1 MQIGI
6 LALQGDFE
14 LHQTT
19 LNRLEVKSTL
29 IRKPSQLVDCDGL
42 IIPGGESTTLV
53 KLLRNIELIAPIR
66 HFATHRPIFGTCAGS
81 ILLATEIAN
90 HSMETLGL
98 IEATIERNAYG
109 RQIDSFIYTLQLNLN
124 DKKYEFE
131 GVFIRAPEIKS
142 VGQDVKVLGVVS
154 GQSEGVNIVLAE
166 NDQILI
172 ATFHPELTQ
181 DDLVHR
187 YFIDKVRTKSKN

>member
-142 VGQDVKVLGVVS
+142 VGQDVKVLGVAS
-154 GQSEGVNIVLAE
+154 GQSEDESIVLAE

>member
-142 VGQDVKVLGVVS
+142 VGQDVKSLGVVS
-154 GQSEGVNIVLAE
+154 GQSEGENIVLAE

>member
-1 MQIGI
+1 MQIGT
-6 LALQGDFE
+6 LALQGNFE

-19 LNRLEVKSTL
+19 LNRLNIKSTL
-29 IRKPSQLVDCDGL
+29 IRKPSQLEGCDGL
-42 IIPGGESTTLV
+42 IIPGGESTTLI
-53 KLLRNIELIAPIR
+53 KLLRNIELIDPIR
-66 HFATHRPIFGTCAGS
+66 HFATHRPVFGTCAGS

-90 HSMETLGL
+90 DSIETLGL

-109 RQIDSFIYTLQLNLN
+109 RQIDSFIDTLQLNLN
-124 DKKYEFE
+124 GKMHEFE

-142 VGQDVKVLGVVS
+142 VGQDVKSLGVIS
-154 GQSEGVNIVLAE
+154 GQSGDGSIVLAE

-181 DDLVHR
+181 NDLVHR
-187 YFIDKVRTKSKN
+187 YFIDKVRTKSEN

>member
-154 GQSEGVNIVLAE
+154 GQSEGENIVLAE

>member
-90 HSMETLGL
+90 HSMVTLGL
-98 IEATIERNAYG
+98 LEATIERDA
-109 RQIDSFIYTLQLNLN
+109 
-124 DKKYEFE
+124 
-131 GVFIRAPEIKS
+131 
-142 VGQDVKVLGVVS
+142 
-154 GQSEGVNIVLAE
+154 
-166 NDQILI
+166 
-172 ATFHPELTQ
+172 
-181 DDLVHR
+181 
-187 YFIDKVRTKSKN
+187 

>member
-14 LHQTT
+14 LHQAT
-19 LNRLEVKSTL
+19 LNRLEIKSTL
-29 IRKPSQLVDCDGL
+29 IRKPSQLAGCDGL

-53 KLLRNIELIAPIR
+53 KLLRNIELIDPIR

-124 DKKYEFE
+124 NKKHEFE
-131 GVFIRAPEIKS
+131 GVFIRAPEIKR
-142 VGQDVKVLGVVS
+142 VGRDVKILGVVS
-154 GQSEGVNIVLAE
+154 GQSEDESTVLAE